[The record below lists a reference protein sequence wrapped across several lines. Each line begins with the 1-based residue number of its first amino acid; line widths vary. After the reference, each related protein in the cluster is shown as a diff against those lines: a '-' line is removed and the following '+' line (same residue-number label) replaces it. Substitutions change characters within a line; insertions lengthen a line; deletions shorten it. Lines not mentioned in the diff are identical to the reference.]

1 VPILVADKVAG
12 LTIVYA
18 VLAALFHRELS
29 GEGQH
34 IEVPMTQA
42 MTAFAEQPVMT
53 HPLAGN
59 YRHIRPGA
67 RLAATPMRASRPAP
81 LPGQHNHEVLKEVG
95 YSDDDIDDLLTRDML
110 RSLGSAGRV

>member
-1 VPILVADKVAG
+1 MARLLPRQRDPRLPVVTLE
-12 LTIVYA
+12 
-18 VLAALFHRELS
+18 ELL
-29 GEGQH
+29 
-34 IEVPMTQA
+34 
-42 MTAFAEQPVMT
+42 AEQPVMT

-81 LPGQHNHEVLKEVG
+81 LPGHHNHEVLKEVG